1 MHKTNI
7 DVNIIKTLVKPISK
21 KTNITDNSSLCSKI
35 KLYDF
40 FVKQEIEIA
49 NYVKKI
55 TNYPFFY
62 EIVEKYQLLNIG
74 KLNKNTIETL
84 GIILNTKNEYLL
96 IEYGKNK
103 YIDFSDFWFYIPT
116 PTLFVFEILNSYLHL
131 LEAITYLNKSICFF
145 DLSPQNIYFTKNN
158 VPLLKNFQN
167 SILDTISSKKEIFI
181 KILGN
186 IESFTHKPIEIH
198 LLFYLIANNESSLS
212 TSLIEIISSTFC
224 QNNLFFLTKEERENY
239 QKEYIDFL
247 SIYKDKPIDFIIDEV
262 IQFYHTWDNYSLSII
277 YIHILGNTIKAFS
290 LEETILNQLLESLF
304 KNIHPNP
311 RKREKIEITQFFHI
325 IHNKFNNWDFI
336 KNVSQE
342 KMVHLYKLL

>member
-1 MHKTNI
+1 MHKKNI
-7 DVNIIKTLVKPISK
+7 DVNIIKTILKPISK
-21 KTNITDNSSLCSKI
+21 KTKESDTNSSICSKI

-49 NYVKKI
+49 NHVKKI
-55 TNYPFFY
+55 PNYLFFY

-96 IEYGKNK
+96 IEYGKNEK
-103 YIDFSDFWFYIPT
+103 CINFSDFWFYIPT
-116 PTLFVFEILNSYLHL
+116 PTVFVFEILNSYLHL
-131 LEAITYLNKSICFF
+131 LDAITYLNKNICFF

-158 VPLLKNFQN
+158 VPLLKKFQN
-167 SILDTISSKKEIFI
+167 SLLIASISSKKEIFI
-181 KILGN
+181 KILRN

-198 LLFYLIANNESSLS
+198 LLFYLIANNVASLS

-224 QNNLFFLTKEERENY
+224 QNFLEEREKY
-239 QKEYIDFL
+239 QKECIDFL
-247 SIYKDKPIDFIIDEV
+247 SIYKDKPVNFIIDEV
-262 IQFYHTWDNYSLSII
+262 IEFYHTWDNYSLSIM

-290 LEETILNQLLESLF
+290 LKETILNQLLESLF

-311 RKREKIEITQFFHI
+311 RKREKVEITKFFHI

-342 KMVHLYKLL
+342 KMVDLYRIL